1 MNRHKCIFLPAWL
14 LLACLFVAPTYAV
27 SVPTISTFTPTSTYE
42 GDFRQ
47 QITINGTNFTGTT
60 AVSFTGLP
68 AVYTV
73 VSSTKITAVLP
84 EVVISGPIS
93 VTTPGGS
100 VSSTQDFEVLPI
112 PAPTVSSFT
121 PNTGYVDDY
130 GQEITI
136 TGTNFASVA
145 STYFSGATDVTI
157 GGWGADF
164 TIVNATTIKAMV
176 PQGVST
182 GKVAVTTSGG
192 TATSAGNFTVVAVPV
207 PTISSFTPEKC
218 YAGEYGKVITIKGTN
233 FKIVGNH
240 IGGDTS
246 VTIGGWGAACTVV
259 DNTTI
264 TVILPQG
271 VTTGPIVVSTAG
283 GMAASAKNFQVITVP
298 APLISSFTPDG
309 AAAGSYGQEITIK
322 GHNFIGLANAS
333 TAGTIAVSFD
343 GWNAQFTVVD
353 DATIKAIL
361 PQGVTTGPIEVTT
374 SGGSVQSATDFI
386 VYQPTSF
393 NVTITTGSEYKGAYE
408 NIALT
413 YILTGADNY
422 TGSLVLDHSG
432 KGSIKG
438 LRAGTYTLSLDGSHW
453 LKRVFN
459 NITVD
464 GISGQIIELTN
475 GDADGDNMVNLFD
488 FVVLDSHF
496 GSSYAMADLDGDG
509 LVNLFDYVIIDQN
522 FGAQGDL

>member
-1 MNRHKCIFLPAWL
+1 MLRDTCKYLPVWL
-14 LLACLFVAPTYAV
+14 LLFCMLVAPKVALAA
-27 SVPTISTFTPTSTYE
+27 PTITSFSPSSTYE
-42 GDFRQ
+42 GDFGQ

-68 AVYTV
+68 AVFTV
-73 VSSTKITAVLP
+73 VSSTKITAALP
-84 EVVISGPIS
+84 EVVISGPIT
-93 VTTPGGS
+93 VTTPDGS
-100 VSSTQDFEVLPI
+100 VSSAQEFAVLPI
-112 PAPTVSSFT
+112 PRPTISSFT

-145 STYFSGATDVTI
+145 ATYFSGASDVTI

-164 TIVNATTIKAMV
+164 TIVNATTIKAIV

-192 TATSAGNFTVVAVPV
+192 TATSVSNFTVIAVPA

-218 YAGEYGKVITIKGTN
+218 FVGEYGKVITIKGTN
-233 FKIVGNH
+233 FNIVGNH

-264 TVILPQG
+264 TAVLPQG
-271 VTTGPIVVSTAG
+271 VTTGAIVVSTAG
-283 GMAASAKNFQVITVP
+283 GMAASAKSFQVIPVP
-298 APLISSFTPDG
+298 APIINSFTPDS
-309 AAAGSYGQEITIK
+309 AAEGSYGQEITIK
-322 GHNFIGLANAS
+322 GQNFIGLANAS

-374 SGGSVQSATDFI
+374 SGGSVLSATNFTI
-386 VYQPTSF
+386 YEATSF
-393 NVTITTGSEYKGAYE
+393 DVTIITGSEYKGAYE

-413 YILTGADNY
+413 YTLSGADNY
-422 TGSLVLDHSG
+422 AGSLALDHAG
-432 KGSIKG
+432 KGTIRG
-438 LRAGTYTLSLDGSHW
+438 LRTGNYTLSIDGSHW
-453 LKRVFN
+453 LKRVFH

-464 GISGQIIELTN
+464 GISGQNISLTN

-488 FVVLDSHF
+488 FVVLDSRF
-496 GSSYAMADLDGDG
+496 GSSFAMADLDGDG

-522 FGAQGDL
+522 FGALGDL